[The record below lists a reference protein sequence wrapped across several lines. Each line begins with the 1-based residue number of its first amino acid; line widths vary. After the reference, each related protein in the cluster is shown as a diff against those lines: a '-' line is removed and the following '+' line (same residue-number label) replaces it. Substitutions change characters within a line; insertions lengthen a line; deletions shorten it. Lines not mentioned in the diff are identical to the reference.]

1 MRNLRAL
8 YQLIFSFSITYRL
21 QISYIMNCDN
31 LIDHWNIDQMIN
43 FDRWLNNRIYI
54 FQILI
59 IQLVPEVE
67 HISLIVNFP
76 TLQLISIS
84 ALFIIKQIKTCIYR
98 AVKTLSYNILTLL
111 FARIAGISQCNQ
123 ELKLMINFQKPLFT
137 FDS

>member
-1 MRNLRAL
+1 
-8 YQLIFSFSITYRL
+8 
-21 QISYIMNCDN
+21 MNCDN

-84 ALFIIKQIKTCIYR
+84 TLFIIKQIKTCIYR
-98 AVKTLSYNILTLL
+98 AVETLCYYVLTLL
-111 FARIAGISQCNQ
+111 LARIARVTQCNQ
-123 ELKLMINFQKPLFT
+123 ELKFLVNFQKPLFT
-137 FDS
+137 FDTRCDFQNFIVSLPLL